1 MKVQIWPK
9 GLSAYANI
17 NSWID
22 IEIFDLSDF
31 KQAFK
36 SWKRGSFEETAPAS
50 WHLQSNLVGNM

>member
-9 GLSAYANI
+9 QLSTYANI
-17 NSWID
+17 NCKIEN

-36 SWKRGSFEETAPAS
+36 S
-50 WHLQSNLVGNM
+50 